1 MQKSKQS
8 FGMSKHRISGYSCKQ
23 FTGKKGGKKI
33 KRKGKIK
40 SKHIHINKYER
51 VWHMK
56 KYRLFWL
63 DGKTEEISGDN
74 IADAFTKAGYDSG
87 DLSALDYY
95 EEIK

>member
-1 MQKSKQS
+1 
-8 FGMSKHRISGYSCKQ
+8 
-23 FTGKKGGKKI
+23 
-33 KRKGKIK
+33 
-40 SKHIHINKYER
+40 
-51 VWHMK
+51 MK